1 LKQKNYKKI
10 ITLTKKVLIAGQG
23 GMVGSAVYK
32 SLSKVK
38 NLKIISCSRN
48 NLDFTDKIKVEK
60 WFKKNKPDIVVN
72 CAGKVGGIL
81 DNSNFQS
88 DYLYTNAMIG
98 LNVVNACMKFKTK
111 KLINLGSACIYP
123 KKTMQPI
130 KEEYLLSSMLEK
142 TNEGYA
148 IAKITVLKYCEYL
161 REKFKKDFI
170 SIQPANLYGEGDN
183 FNLKSSHVIPA
194 LVKKF
199 YYAQK
204 KNTKTVEVWG
214 SGNVRREFLHVDDLA
229 NAIKFCLLKKINHN
243 IINVGSGVH
252 ISIKELALT
261 IKRISK
267 YSGKIVFN
275 KNYPD
280 GVKERKLDNKKI
292 IQAGWKPKISLED
305 GLTAYYNYYKKS
317 L

>member
-1 LKQKNYKKI
+1 MKQKNYKKI

-204 KNTKTVEVWG
+204 K
-214 SGNVRREFLHVDDLA
+214 
-229 NAIKFCLLKKINHN
+229 
-243 IINVGSGVH
+243 
-252 ISIKELALT
+252 
-261 IKRISK
+261 K
-267 YSGKIVFN
+267 Y
-275 KNYPD
+275 
-280 GVKERKLDNKKI
+280 
-292 IQAGWKPKISLED
+292 
-305 GLTAYYNYYKKS
+305 
-317 L
+317 